1 MRIVLLLLI
10 AGLLNLSASDLDR
23 LYRLYSQKQYAK
35 ACQLGLRIFN
45 QHKKNSKFLML
56 YGFSC
61 LNADYIDRLAVPMTG
76 LRRTKTERAN
86 ASYFATILLQKKL
99 LYHAILDGVDIS
111 DLKLPKTDYILSK
124 VFDMFTKNEYKKADG
139 RYLFKSK
146 ENPDLSYVLYA
157 VYGKGAPKMVIEERL
172 DGEIIKT
179 HRYW

>member
-1 MRIVLLLLI
+1 MRLLSLLLVLSI
-10 AGLLNLSASDLDR
+10 ASLGASDLDR

-45 QHKKNSKFLML
+45 QNKKNSKFLML

-61 LNADYIDRLAVPMTG
+61 LNADFIDRLAVPMTG

-86 ASYFATILLQKKL
+86 ASYFATIILQKKL
-99 LYHAILDGVDIS
+99 LYHAVLDGVDIS
-111 DLKLPKTDYILSK
+111 DLKLPKTDYILSR
-124 VFDMFTKNEYKKADG
+124 VFDMFTKNDYKKADG

-146 ENPDLSYVLYA
+146 ENPDLSYVLYIE
-157 VYGKGAPKMVIEERL
+157 YGRGAPKMIIEERL
-172 DGEIIKT
+172 DGQIIKT